1 LAAKSFLGEIIDH
14 CARELHRVLDLRISQ
29 LSRFNNAFVKVYI
42 VCSAEIDVGTFPHL
56 KRFHFFA

>member
-29 LSRFNNAFVKVYI
+29 LSRFDNAFIKVDI
-42 VCSAEIDVGTFPHL
+42 VCSAEINVGTFSHL
-56 KRFHFFA
+56 KRFGLFA